1 MENLDLKWR
10 SELAKCKVDEV
21 ALEEA
26 NLCAME
32 AEVTLAEIRE
42 TIMAN
47 WKCVFER
54 RSTLV
59 GKEFI
64 GRLDITKRQVKLMA
78 CRIEN
83 RIGLF

>member
-32 AEVTLAEIRE
+32 AEVALAEIRE

-54 RSTLV
+54 RSNLV

-64 GRLDITKRQVKLMA
+64 VSLEITKRQV
-78 CRIEN
+78 IN
-83 RIGLF
+83 

>member
-1 MENLDLKWR
+1 MKINNSSKSEQNSVKDTGPFDL
-10 SELAKCKVDEV
+10 
-21 ALEEA
+21 
-26 NLCAME
+26 
-32 AEVTLAEIRE
+32 
-42 TIMAN
+42 MAN